1 MRRFWL
7 SSKPLVAIVCGLMNP
22 IPPVK
27 AGGPQLVIWNTC
39 KHLSDAEF
47 DWKVLSLWDEAVEHV
62 DFDRERFVQVRI
74 GKREKKI
81 SQLAQKMPYR
91 LVKNWFGVV
100 REDHLALN
108 LAMVRELKRM
118 KPDVVIVHVSYSL
131 CFMVARALPKAK
143 IVYYHHVCRMHLD
156 LNKKQWERLL
166 KSSRNGMIAIN
177 SAAIPLAREKF
188 GSSPKNECVIING
201 VDAKLI
207 HASVKEVKPTQKDS
221 NIFTFINVGRITPI
235 KGLDVLIEAME
246 IVSRVCSQKVRLI
259 VVGSAIVD
267 EGGELAF
274 EARLK
279 ERATEIGNEV
289 IQFAGFVPND
299 HLVNYYKQADC
310 GVLPT
315 RLMEGN
321 SLFLMECLAMGV
333 PVIATGIGGV
343 PDVVRDGMDGILIRE
358 GASAEELAEVMV
370 GLVTEK
376 ELWRS
381 RKSEIKKHA
390 CEIFDYRRVAFQNAD
405 LIKEI
410 LKNGKD

>member
-1 MRRFWL
+1 M

-39 KHLSDAEF
+39 KHLSDADF
-47 DWKVLSLWDEAVEHV
+47 DWKVLSLWDEAVEDV

-74 GKREKKI
+74 GKKEEKI
-81 SQLAQKMPYR
+81 SQFAQKMPYR
-91 LVKNWFGVV
+91 LVKDWFGVV

-108 LAMVRELKRM
+108 LAMVHELKRM
-118 KPDVVIVHVSYSL
+118 KPDVVIVHESYSL

-143 IVYYHHVCRMHLD
+143 IVFYHHSCKLHSDLD
-156 LNKKQWERLL
+156 EKSWQRLL
-166 KSSRNGMIAIN
+166 KSANSGLVTIN
-177 SAAIPLAREKF
+177 NQAVLLAEEKF
-188 GSSPKNECVIING
+188 GVKPIRHWVVLNG
-201 VDAKLI
+201 VDEAFLAASRNDEPEDDVFEFLYVGRLHDGKGLIELLDAFRIVLDQYSESLLLTIVGAADVDEDGELSFEAKL
-207 HASVKEVKPTQKDS
+207 ADKAALLPTGSVRMPGFRPNSE
-221 NIFTFINVGRITPI
+221 
-235 KGLDVLIEAME
+235 LIDIYA
-246 IVSRVCSQKVRLI
+246 
-259 VVGSAIVD
+259 
-267 EGGELAF
+267 
-274 EARLK
+274 
-279 ERATEIGNEV
+279 
-289 IQFAGFVPND
+289 
-299 HLVNYYKQADC
+299 QADC

-358 GASAEELAEVMV
+358 GASAEELAEVML